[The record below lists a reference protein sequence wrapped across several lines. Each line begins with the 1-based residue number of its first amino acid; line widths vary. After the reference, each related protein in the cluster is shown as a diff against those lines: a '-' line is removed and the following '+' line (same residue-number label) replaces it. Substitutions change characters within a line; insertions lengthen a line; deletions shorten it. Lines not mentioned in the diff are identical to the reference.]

1 MRAATAGS
9 AVNFIVTLAA
19 DNHSIFATNHARAA
33 PPAAAAIIV
42 AYSTVESVYFVQPR
56 HGPPVRV
63 RDTMRSNRDVQG
75 AALSRHSLANPH
87 VLENVSKFCPQD
99 PR

>member
-42 AYSTVESVYFVQPR
+42 AYSTVKSLDVVQPR
-56 HGPPVRV
+56 HKPPVRV
-63 RDTMRSNRDVQG
+63 RGTMRSKRHAQR

-87 VLENVSKFCPQD
+87 VL
-99 PR
+99 